1 MEALKMYEG
10 VLRELDRFGSPRYDI
25 NDHNYF
31 VNVSKDE
38 VVDQTIKAYEITQE
52 VTELLQ
58 GIIVSQDIQ
67 LNPNDRTSVR
77 IADLR
82 TDFDNLKGVEVTFR
96 FIKDHECHKKGDKV
110 MPPVRRLTTDAMGF
124 AKSNNYYRPSFEK
137 ENIYYRVRDK
147 KIEILFD
154 TPDNPVDYV
163 VIHNIWVEHTSHPP
177 DIILGQDKSNVAN
190 SVLHRKLNREVIK
203 MTALKFLENS
213 KHPRTQSYPQI
224 NQ

>member
-10 VLRELDRFGSPRYDI
+10 VLRELDRFGSPRYDVD
-25 NDHNYF
+25 DHNYF

-38 VVDQTIKAYEITQE
+38 VVDEIIKAYELTQE

-58 GIIVSQDIQ
+58 GIIVSQDIPM
-67 LNPNDRTSVR
+67 NPNDRTSNR
-77 IADLR
+77 IAALR
-82 TDFDNLKGVEVTFR
+82 PDFDNLKGVEVTFR
-96 FIKDHECHKKGDKV
+96 FIKDYGCHKKGEKV
-110 MPPVRRLTTDAMGF
+110 MPHIRRLTTDAMGF

-154 TPDNPVDYV
+154 TPEARADFV
-163 VIHNIWVEHTSHPP
+163 VIDNIWVEHTSHPP
-177 DIILGQDKSNVAN
+177 DIVLGQDMSNVAN
-190 SVLHRKLNREVIK
+190 SVLHRKLNREIIK
-203 MTALKFLENS
+203 RTALKFLENS